1 MAIIPNQLE
10 KLEDRSVVLHET
22 SEGER
27 LPLIAS
33 TSEGK
38 RYWRA
43 PEFADALPSIHVNAV
58 GILYRAPA
66 KPVPDPLEVFLES
79 HLMQAKWV
87 QRSGIRHETDTLIC
101 ACKWAGPRS
110 EGLKHV
116 AQAMRSNFA
125 VIDTSN
131 VEFVQNTVSY
141 DLIGRKKDTKEHI
154 AQAFISTQPGGR
166 GADPAHLRLKSAA
179 YAVLADEVERRAQT
193 AEVVR

>member
-10 KLEDRSVVLHET
+10 KLEDRSVVLHEM

-27 LPLIAS
+27 LPLIAF
-33 TSEGK
+33 TVQGR

-43 PEFADALPSIHVNAV
+43 PDVVTLPSALVNAV

-66 KPVPDPLEVFLES
+66 KPVPDPLEVFLEG
-79 HLMQAKWV
+79 HLMRSKIRP
-87 QRSGIRHETDTLIC
+87 RSGILRETDTLLC
-101 ACKWAGPRS
+101 SCNKWEGSRG

-116 AQAMRSNFA
+116 AEVMRSNFA
-125 VIDTSN
+125 VIDKSN
-131 VEFVQNTVSY
+131 VEVVQNTASY

-154 AQAFISTQPGGR
+154 AQAFIKTQPGGR
-166 GADPAHLRLKSAA
+166 GADPAHLRQKSAA

-193 AEVVR
+193 AEVIR